1 MRYCIRICLL
11 SIVLLLPAACGLP
24 GTASG
29 PPPTATPLLAPYTAA
44 IATAEAG
51 SDAVTQAAAYYE
63 RGNQQFELG
72 DYAAAIADY
81 SRAVELDP
89 THARAFNNRGLAHSM
104 QENSTAALD
113 DFTTAIRLDPAYA
126 RAHKNRLRLLE
137 QQGTTATAAE
147 QTMRE
152 LAEGYAQLAELEPAN
167 RAGYLYRQGSVL
179 YGLRDFAGARR
190 AFDTALAA
198 EPQQVD
204 ALYERALLNLAEH
217 QTDAA
222 IADLDA
228 ALRLSPRAA
237 NAYYARGIAY
247 SRTGDQER
255 AIADF
260 DAALQLRAEYAE
272 ALLGRAVA
280 HHAAGNS
287 AAAQADLDRLAQL
300 TLDETLETTTEAL
313 RRALAEEP

>member
-247 SRTGDQER
+247 SRAGDQER